1 MVSIRTLKM
10 KTRIR
15 LRGRTVPFI
24 VFQTLGKHEE
34 QNKPNIG
41 GYKYSNITKHSVW
54 D

>member
-1 MVSIRTLKM
+1 MVSIRTLIM
-10 KTRIR
+10 KTGIG

-34 QNKPNIG
+34 QNKPNIR